1 MYLSGSSLR
10 FRKQKK
16 RDHPRRIIFLLL
28 LLLGGVFLLGLYAQG
43 QVQPLGQP
51 TLGPTRNPQSYLEEA
66 KAQFAAGHLKQ
77 AIAAYQKA
85 KNADSEN
92 VDIVIALARTQIL
105 DEQFEAAV
113 KTTSEALVQDN
124 EHPKL
129 NAIHAWALDKVGR
142 LDEAQA
148 AALKAI
154 SLDNTYAP
162 AHAYYSEILNDGGF
176 WDQGFAEAQ
185 TALQLDP
192 NLFESRW
199 AMGYSN
205 EVVGLYQ
212 NAIEHY
218 EQAVTLNP
226 NLWVIYIKLGVMYR
240 DGLQKPDLALQYF
253 SKANA
258 LDPENIQPFLYLSR
272 TYYQIDKLGTAIQY
286 LEQALRYEPTNPDIY
301 GRLGLLLF
309 KRKNYEGAEP
319 VLRLAVFGGPL
330 TDANGQIMVEG
341 ITLADGAGASLSVV
355 GMPLTAASLEYYY
368 TLGNLRAYIASLQ
381 NPESCGPDPD
391 DAPALLRAAF
401 NFAPEDPT
409 VIGSYTE
416 SMKLCDQINQGI
428 APATDTPEATSAP

>member
-1 MYLSGSSLR
+1 MYLSGNSLR
-10 FRKQKK
+10 FRKHKK
-16 RDHPRRIIFLLL
+16 RDNPRHIIVLLF

-43 QVQPLGQP
+43 QVQPIGQP

-66 KAQFAAGHLKQ
+66 QAHFEAGHLKQ
-77 AIAAYQKA
+77 AIVAYQ
-85 KNADSEN
+85 NARRADPEN
-92 VDIVIALARTQIL
+92 LDMAIALARTQIL
-105 DEQFEAAV
+105 DEQFDAALETAQFAL
-113 KTTSEALVQDN
+113 TTDN
-124 EHPKL
+124 DHPKV
-129 NAIHAWALDKVGR
+129 NAIYAWALDKVGR

-154 SLDNTYAP
+154 TLDNTYAP
-162 AHAYYSEILNDGGF
+162 GHAYYSEILNDGGF

-192 NLFESRW
+192 NLFEARW

-205 EVVGLYQ
+205 EVVGLYE

-218 EQAVTLNP
+218 EQAVNLNP
-226 NLWVIYIKLGVMYR
+226 NLWIIYIKLGVMYR
-240 DGLQKPDLALQYF
+240 DGLQKPDRALQYF

-272 TYYQIDKLGTAIQY
+272 TYYQIDKIGTAIQY

-319 VLRLAVFGGPL
+319 ILRLAVFGGPV
-330 TDANGQIMVEG
+330 TDATGQPLVEG
-341 ITLADGAGASLSVV
+341 ITLTDTAISLSVI
-355 GMPLTAASLEYYY
+355 GLALNQSSLEYYY

-381 NPESCGPDPD
+381 NPEPCGPDPD

-401 NFAPEDPT
+401 NFAPEDRT

-416 SMKLCDQINQGI
+416 SMGICDNINRGI
-428 APATDTPEATSAP
+428 APVTETPDITPTP